1 MMQWLLIIPGK
12 PHFALFWSLSGPKIL
27 KQDFSQKKLF
37 RLILN
42 LCYYNF
48 MQKSEKFWESI
59 SHKTWKA
66 SFWTHFGPWW
76 PKNIKTRFFPKK
88 IIEVNF
94 KTLSRCNLSLY
105 KLHKMIKHSQTI
117 RRHQCLSILWGWR
130 LKG

>member
-1 MMQWLLIIPGK
+1 MMQWLLIIPEK

-27 KQDFSQKKLF
+27 KQDFSPKKLF

-59 SHKTWKA
+59 SQKTWKA

-76 PKNIKTRFFPKK
+76 PENIKTRFFPKK
-88 IIEVNF
+88 IIEVNLRLYLAVTYPF
-94 KTLSRCNLSLY
+94 TNFTKWSNTLKQFVAASVWPFC
-105 KLHKMIKHSQTI
+105 
-117 RRHQCLSILWGWR
+117 GV
-130 LKG
+130 GA